1 MIYLLG
7 TLFLIAIVSYLI
19 YLIVYSVRTHIMQQK
34 EKKMDNGIF
43 YKERKLA
50 ASLLENE
57 EPEEAEDTPLT
68 DA

>member
-34 EKKMDNGIF
+34 EKKLDNGIF

-57 EPEEAEDTPLT
+57 EPIEAEETPLT

>member
-1 MIYLLG
+1 MIYLLV

-19 YLIVYSVRTHIMQQK
+19 YLIVYSIRTHIMQQK
-34 EKKMDNGIF
+34 EKKLDKGIF
-43 YKERKLA
+43 YKERELA

-57 EPEEAEDTPLT
+57 EPIEAEDTPLT

>member
-34 EKKMDNGIF
+34 EKKLDNGIF
-43 YKERKLA
+43 YKEMELA

-57 EPEEAEDTPLT
+57 EPIEAEETPLT

>member
-1 MIYLLG
+1 MIYLLV

-34 EKKMDNGIF
+34 EKKLDNGIF
-43 YKERKLA
+43 YKERELA

-57 EPEEAEDTPLT
+57 EPIEAEETPLT